1 MKTKMKEI
9 VLRTKLM
16 AVPVASGIMI
26 ASAPF
31 ASYASG
37 STPAVTP
44 TADVASVVDIVTNVM
59 TLFTKYPFNL
69 FIAGALVMMGFR
81 LFRGGKRAA
90 K

>member
-1 MKTKMKEI
+1 MKTKMKEL

-31 ASYASG
+31 ASYASE
-37 STPAVTP
+37 SSP
-44 TADVASVVDIVTNVM
+44 TADVTSVVGIVTSVM

-69 FIAGALVMMGFR
+69 FIGGALAMMGFR
-81 LFRGGKRAA
+81 LFRSGKKAA

>member
-1 MKTKMKEI
+1 MKTKMKEL

-31 ASYASG
+31 ASYASE
-37 STPAVTP
+37 SSP
-44 TADVASVVDIVTNVM
+44 TADVTSVVSIVTSVM

-69 FIAGALVMMGFR
+69 FIAGALAMMGFM
-81 LFRGGKRAA
+81 LFRSGKKAA

>member
-1 MKTKMKEI
+1 MKTKMKEL

-31 ASYASG
+31 ASYASE
-37 STPAVTP
+37 SSP
-44 TADVASVVDIVTNVM
+44 TADVGSAVSIVTNVM
-59 TLFTKYPFNL
+59 SLFSSYPLNL
-69 FIAGALVMMGFR
+69 FIAGGLAMMGFR
-81 LFRGGKRAA
+81 LFRSGKRAA

>member
-1 MKTKMKEI
+1 MKTKMKEL

-31 ASYASG
+31 ASYASD
-37 STPAVTP
+37 SSP
-44 TADVASVVDIVTNVM
+44 TADVTSVVGIVTSVM

-69 FIAGALVMMGFR
+69 FIAGALAMMGFR
-81 LFRGGKRAA
+81 LFRSGKKAA